1 MAFAFGADLVA
12 SARIILQTL
21 MKNGEEEV
29 IRLIL
34 NWFEYLKKVM
44 FLTGSKNLIELK
56 NKKTINKEE
65 LF

>member
-1 MAFAFGADLVA
+1 
-12 SARIILQTL
+12 

>member
-1 MAFAFGADLVA
+1 MAFAFGSDIVG

-21 MKNGEEEV
+21 MKNGDDAV
-29 IRLIL
+29 NKLII

-44 FLTGSKNLIELK
+44 FLTGSDNLTKLK
-56 NKKTINKEE
+56 NGKIIKKEE